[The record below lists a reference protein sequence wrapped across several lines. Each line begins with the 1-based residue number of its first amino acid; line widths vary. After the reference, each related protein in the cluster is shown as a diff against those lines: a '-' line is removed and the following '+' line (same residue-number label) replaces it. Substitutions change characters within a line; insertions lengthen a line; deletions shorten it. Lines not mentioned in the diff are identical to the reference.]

1 MAKASIQKIL
11 HKQVSIRRSGKVERN
26 VMAHLLIPGI
36 KQGKLKKNDEISTDE
51 KSWVRLDRHSQLSS
65 YFPNE
70 ELPSEANL
78 PLDLNH
84 KLLELSKM
92 LQDLS

>member
-1 MAKASIQKIL
+1 MTKASIQKIL
-11 HKQVSIRRSGKVERN
+11 HKQVSIRRLGIVERN
-26 VMAHLLIPGI
+26 VQTHLLISGI
-36 KQGKLKKNDEISTDE
+36 KQGKLKKDDEISTDE
-51 KSWVRLDRHSQLSS
+51 KIWVRLDQHSQLSS

-70 ELPSEANL
+70 ELPSESNL

-92 LQDLS
+92 LKDLS

>member
-1 MAKASIQKIL
+1 MNKASIQKIL

-51 KSWVRLDRHSQLSS
+51 KIWVRLDQHSQLSS
-65 YFPNE
+65 YFSIE
-70 ELPSEANL
+70 DLSSESSL

-92 LQDLS
+92 LKDLS

>member
-1 MAKASIQKIL
+1 MTKASIQKIL
-11 HKQVSIRRSGKVERN
+11 HKEVSIRRSGRVERN
-26 VMAHLLIPGI
+26 VLAHLLISGI

-51 KSWVRLDRHSQLSS
+51 KSWVRLDQHSQLSS

-70 ELPSEANL
+70 GLPSETNL

-84 KLLELSKM
+84 KLLELSKI
-92 LQDLS
+92 LKDLS

>member
-1 MAKASIQKIL
+1 MTKASIQKIL
-11 HKQVSIRRSGKVERN
+11 HKQVSIRRSGNVERN

-51 KSWVRLDRHSQLSS
+51 KSWIRLDQHSQLSS
-65 YFPNE
+65 YFSME
-70 ELPSEANL
+70 DLPSESSL

-92 LQDLS
+92 LKDLS

>member
-1 MAKASIQKIL
+1 
-11 HKQVSIRRSGKVERN
+11 
-26 VMAHLLIPGI
+26 MAHLLIPGI

-51 KSWVRLDRHSQLSS
+51 KSWIRLDQHSQLSS
-65 YFPNE
+65 YFSME
-70 ELPSEANL
+70 DLPSESSL

-92 LQDLS
+92 LKDLS